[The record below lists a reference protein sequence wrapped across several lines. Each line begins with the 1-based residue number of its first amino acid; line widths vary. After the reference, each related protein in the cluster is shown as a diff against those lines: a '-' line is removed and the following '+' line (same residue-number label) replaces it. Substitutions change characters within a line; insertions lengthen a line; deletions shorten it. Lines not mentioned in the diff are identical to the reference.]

1 MNSESN
7 RPGRPSSRH
16 VAVLQ
21 VVILVCT
28 AILAY
33 VVLVLPLALRAEA
46 LPLKPGDIAPIDI
59 SAPYDYEY
67 VSNVLTEEMRLAAER
82 AVQPVYGMADPS
94 VGRRQR
100 QKLSATLEHI
110 SLIRSDTERSPVEKA
125 ASLASLAEIS
135 LKPETIEKILALS
148 QPQWDAIQQ
157 EALNV
162 LEQVM
167 RANIRP
173 NDLESVRRNIP
184 LRVSLSLNE
193 EHAAIVTE
201 FVSAFVMPNSQYSP
215 ELTDAARQKERDS
228 VEPVTRTY
236 KAGQTIV
243 QNGQV
248 ITPAIY
254 EALEVYN
261 LIRPEQGIDDYAGAA
276 ALVVTIFGFFWLYL
290 KRRQPR
296 FLTDLRSLALIAI
309 VLLVFLAGARM
320 VIPNRAVIPYLY
332 PLPAFGLL
340 VAILFGMEAGMILS
354 LVICVLA
361 VYNMPGSMG
370 LLPYYLLSSLY
381 GILILGAAR
390 RVWTYFRAGIGIAL
404 AGMMLI
410 VAFRLASGQLDWIG
424 IATLFGAAAFNG
436 LASASLALLLQ
447 FFLAQVLSLTTA
459 LQLLEISRPDFP
471 LLQFFLRNAPGTYQH
486 SLQVANLAEQAAEH
500 IGADPLLT
508 RVGAIFH
515 DIGKAMNPQFFIE
528 NQVPGHIDTHDD
540 LNPEESAAII
550 IQHVTD
556 GVTLARKHRLP
567 RRIVDFI
574 LEHHGTLIT
583 RYQHKQAVERAGGD
597 SSKVDIEKFR
607 YPGPPPQ
614 SRETAL
620 LMLADAA
627 EARARASNPQDENE
641 LRALIRN
648 VIEIAQR
655 EGQLDNTKLTLRDL
669 RLITES
675 FVTTLRGTY
684 HPRIQ
689 YPGTEK
695 SASEETPTRRINV

>member
-1 MNSESN
+1 MYLNSN
-7 RPGRPSSRH
+7 HPVPAPRR
-16 VAVLQ
+16 VVVLQ
-21 VVILVCT
+21 VIVLVCT
-28 AILAY
+28 ALLSYTA
-33 VVLVLPLALRAEA
+33 LVLPIALRAEA
-46 LPLKPGDIAPIDI
+46 LPVQPGDVAPLDL

-67 VSNVLTEEMRLAAER
+67 VSNVLTEEARLSAER
-82 AVQPVYGMADPS
+82 AVQPVYGPADPS
-94 VGRRQR
+94 VARRQR
-100 QKLSATLEHI
+100 ERLQATLDYI
-110 SLIRSDTERSPVEKA
+110 RLVRSDANSSPVEKA
-125 ASLASLAEIS
+125 ANLASLAEVT
-135 LKPETIEKILALS
+135 LKPETISKILSLS
-148 QPQWDAIQQ
+148 ESRWDAVEQ
-157 EALNV
+157 ESLVV

-173 NDLESVRRNIP
+173 DDVENIRRNIP
-184 LRVSLSLNE
+184 LRVSLSLSE
-193 EHAAIVTE
+193 EQAAIVVE
-201 FVSAFVMPNSQYSP
+201 LVGAFVLPNSQYSP
-215 ELTDAARQKERDS
+215 ELTAAARQQARDA
-228 VEPVTRTY
+228 VELVTRSY

-243 QNGQV
+243 QSGQV

-261 LIRPEQGIDDYAGAA
+261 LIRPPQSIDDYVSAA
-276 ALVVTIFGFFWLYL
+276 ALVVTVYGFFWLYL

-296 FLTDLRSLALIAI
+296 FANDLRSLTLVVM
-309 VLLVFLAGARM
+309 VLLIFLAGARV

-340 VAILFGMEAGMILS
+340 VAILFGMETGMILS

-361 VYNMPGSMG
+361 AYNMPGGMG
-370 LLPYYLLSSLY
+370 LMPYYLLSSLF
-381 GILILGAAR
+381 GILVLGPAR
-390 RVWTYFRAGIGIAL
+390 RVWAYFRSGLGITAAGIA
-404 AGMMLI
+404 MI
-410 VAFRLASGQLDWIG
+410 VAFRLVASQLDWLG
-424 IATLFGAAAFNG
+424 ITTLFGAAAFNG
-436 LASASLALLLQ
+436 LASSSLALLLQ
-447 FFLAQVLSLTTA
+447 FFMAQALGLTTA
-459 LQLLEISRPDFP
+459 LQLLEISRSDFP

-486 SLQVANLAEQAAEH
+486 SLQVANLAEQAAER
-500 IGADPLLT
+500 IGADHLLT

-540 LNPEESAAII
+540 LDPVESAALII
-550 IQHVTD
+550 RHVTD
-556 GVTLARKHRLP
+556 GIALARKHRLP
-567 RRIVDFI
+567 RRIEDFI

-583 RYQHKQAVERAGGD
+583 RYQYKLAVERAGGNA
-597 SSKVDIEKFR
+597 SAVDIERFR

-627 EARARASNPQDENE
+627 EARTRAANPQDETE
-641 LRALIRN
+641 LRAIIRS
-648 VIEIAQR
+648 VIDIAQQ

-689 YPGTEK
+689 YPGGEK
-695 SASEETPTRRINV
+695 DAADETPTLRAGAA